1 MAKKKRKIPPL
12 DPEFVRRH
20 EETQRLLAE
29 RIAYHRRKMEEER
42 AAREKAEQ

>member
-1 MAKKKRKIPPL
+1 MAKEKRKIPPL

-20 EETQRLLAE
+20 EETQRLLA
-29 RIAYHRRKMEEER
+29 YHRRKLDEER